1 PPLAARSRGRGLMS
15 AVAHTPRCGN
25 LGQTAQ
31 RMRRRSRDPMADFD
45 ALPAPLRRW
54 LAQAALPWSPASCL
68 RLWRRACAR
77 GLDLPDRLAALDR
90 AEAKA
95 LIREVRMRAGVPD

>member
-1 PPLAARSRGRGLMS
+1 MA
-15 AVAHTPRCGN
+15 AVARAPRCGN

-31 RMRRRSRDPMADFD
+31 PMRRRSRDPMADFD
-45 ALPAPLRRW
+45 ALPPPLRHW

-77 GLDLPDRLAALDR
+77 GLDLPARLATLDR

-95 LIREVRMRAGVPD
+95 LIRETRTRSGAPD